1 MWIEAKTGGGG
12 GGGQTLTPS
21 DSSPATITNGET
33 YTANG
38 SGLAVQNISNIT
50 PGATPADVTSGLIYK
65 MLGAGKV
72 VDAITDITPGS
83 TPADVTSGLTYR
95 MGGAGKLVS
104 QIIDLT
110 PSSSPQGV
118 TAGVTYKMGAS
129 GKVVDAIP
137 DVTPTTSG
145 QYFTSGAKNMT
156 ASGYAYS
163 QQPSVSGY
171 SEIARDTA
179 SAAKSHAIS
188 GLSGKTVL
196 VLIFQYSSGTSM
208 AYNRFDNATA
218 SGGTMTKVGNLLTA
232 NAIVVG
238 TFFTIK
244 VTSNSL
250 TISTGSNNSR
260 CLVLGATL

>member
-33 YTANG
+33 YTADG

-50 PGATPADVTSGLIYK
+50 PGAAPASVADGSIYK

-72 VDAITDITPGS
+72 VDVITDITPGS
-83 TPADVTSGLTYR
+83 TPAAVTSGLTYR
-95 MGGAGKLVS
+95 MGGGGKLVD

-110 PSSSPQGV
+110 PSISPQGV

-129 GKVVDAIP
+129 GKVVDALP
-137 DVTPTTSG
+137 NVNPSTSG
-145 QYFTSGAKNMT
+145 EYFTAGARFLT
-156 ASGYAYS
+156 SSGYAYS
-163 QQPSVSGY
+163 QLPSVSGF
-171 SEIARDTA
+171 SELARSTA
-179 SAAKSHAIS
+179 SAATSHAIS

-218 SGGTMTKVGNLLTA
+218 SGGTLTKVGNLLTA
-232 NAIVVG
+232 NAVVTG
-238 TFFTIK
+238 TFFSVK